1 MSQFSKSLVD
11 EFKTEMSETYG
22 VFVSDAEAQTQL
34 STLVRTMFPIVI
46 AEQKTESREL
56 GQGLALAS
64 LEPAR
69 FLSDLK
75 ADETE

>member
-1 MSQFSKSLVD
+1 MSKFTQQIIND
-11 EFKTEMSETYG
+11 YQTEMSETYG
-22 VFVSDAEAQTQL
+22 VFVSDADAQTQL
-34 STLVRTMFPIVI
+34 STLVRSMFPIVI
-46 AEQKTESREL
+46 AEQKTESRER

-75 ADETE
+75 ADEKE

>member
-1 MSQFSKSLVD
+1 MSKFSQQIIND
-11 EFKTEMSETYG
+11 YKTEMSQTYG

-64 LEPAR
+64 LAPAR